1 MSRIAVVLRNGGY
14 DLRWLNKHLTSAFR
28 FSSHPKS
35 VPVFKAFN
43 NRLYGL
49 GVSLTTVFR
58 FRYTAIVCVST
69 RVSTSSTTKEKAK
82 NKINWKPLEVNDSDW
97 PSCETLQAPAL
108 RPIVERRKKNR
119 WVLRIRSRFG
129 ELENNI
135 SCAGTRKSCNFVYI
149 LFREKVMIS
158 ILAMFVFCTFDLTF
172 KSKLRLSK
180 SRGRPTSERF
190 PNRKI
195 DTKTGLLAF

>member
-1 MSRIAVVLRNGGY
+1 MTRTGLRVRHSKLPLY
-14 DLRWLNKHLTSAFR
+14 AL
-28 FSSHPKS
+28 SS
-35 VPVFKAFN
+35 
-43 NRLYGL
+43 
-49 GVSLTTVFR
+49 
-58 FRYTAIVCVST
+58 
-69 RVSTSSTTKEKAK
+69 KE
-82 NKINWKPLEVNDSDW
+82 E
-97 PSCETLQAPAL
+97 E
-108 RPIVERRKKNR
+108 KNR

-195 DTKTGLLAF
+195 DTKTGLLAFLICLIRSRPSLARHVWRWMLFTVTLMSWKHKKNKKNRGNF

>member
-1 MSRIAVVLRNGGY
+1 MSRIAV
-14 DLRWLNKHLTSAFR
+14 

-69 RVSTSSTTKEKAK
+69 RVSTSSTAKEKAK

-108 RPIVERRKKNR
+108 RPIVERRRKKPVGFTDSFTLWR
-119 WVLRIRSRFG
+119 
-129 ELENNI
+129 
-135 SCAGTRKSCNFVYI
+135 AGKQH
-149 LFREKVMIS
+149 
-158 ILAMFVFCTFDLTF
+158 
-172 KSKLRLSK
+172 KLR
-180 SRGRPTSERF
+180 GH
-190 PNRKI
+190 
-195 DTKTGLLAF
+195 AQVV